1 MYVDAADVSQDGKNF
16 SIKTMKFKIIRK
28 MGKSLKNSV
37 TPDEMYEEYGADT
50 LRLYE
55 MFMGPLDQD
64 RPWETKSVIGSQR

>member
-1 MYVDAADVSQDGKNF
+1 MYVDAADVSQVGENF
-16 SIKTMKFKIIRK
+16 SSRNEVQRSFGK

-64 RPWETKSVIGSQR
+64 AHGKQNR